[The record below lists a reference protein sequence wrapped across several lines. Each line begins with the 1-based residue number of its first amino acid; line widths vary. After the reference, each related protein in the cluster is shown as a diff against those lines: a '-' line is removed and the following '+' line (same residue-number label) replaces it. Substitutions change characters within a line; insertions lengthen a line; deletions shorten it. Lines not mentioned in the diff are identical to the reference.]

1 MRLRP
6 LPSLTDIVAFLA
18 SMVIVVIVSI
28 GAPGNWALGML
39 VGIALGLLLVA
50 QGRRYMARHQE
61 WFTSTYLPSRRKK
74 DYHDLAMRI
83 QNGDVPERVER
94 IINAANLV
102 SAFILIIAFLW
113 LLLPAIF
120 SRNMAG
126 WEVTMRGTSAGMF
139 AAISAPTY
147 WLSGSA
153 SDESKLRMRRI
164 AGGAIALLCFLAWHY
179 HSAAGGL

>member
-1 MRLRP
+1 MRLPP
-6 LPSLTDIVAFLA
+6 LPSLTNIAAFLA
-18 SMVIVVIVSI
+18 SMVTVVIVGI

-39 VGIALGLLLVA
+39 VGIPLGLLLIA
-50 QGRRYMARHQE
+50 QGRKYMERHQE
-61 WFTSTYLPSRRKK
+61 WLTSTYLPSRRKK
-74 DYHDLAMRI
+74 NYYDLATRS
-83 QNGDVPERVER
+83 QNGAVPARVDR

-164 AGGAIALLCFLAWHY
+164 GGGVIAILCYLAWHY
-179 HSAAGGL
+179 HNAAGGS